1 MNFPDRYSKNPQI
14 SNFMKN
20 RPLGAEFHAVGQTAM
35 TKLIVAF
42 RNFANAPE
50 NWEQVD
56 IDIDGVTVLVSRNTE
71 VLFWQVIHISW
82 LS

>member
-1 MNFPDRYSKNPQI
+1 
-14 SNFMKN
+14 MKN
-20 RPLGAEFHAVGQTAM
+20 RAVGAEFHADLQTAM

-50 NWEQVD
+50 NWEQVG
-56 IDIDGVTVLVSRNTE
+56 IDIGGATVLVPRNTA
-71 VLFWQVIHISW
+71 LFFWQVIRISW